1 MADKFNP
8 PIIDDVLEELEE
20 VEVVRKPPKKEP
32 VIEDTLIIDEAT
44 PPPTKRYDIKR
55 NGKELVKTDTDYVYR
70 YLDGSGFAYRLYH
83 KETKTD
89 TFVMYDP
96 DTKGQTDKNGK
107 KIKPRP
113 FRMKNQ
119 AVAHMLRELERL
131 NKDDAYKNRDV
142 TFGMVWQMFLD
153 SSHNR
158 APETIRRY
166 SAIYTYHIEAVFG
179 NRPINA
185 IPTSDYNEFF
195 VEMYLGEDATKKD
208 DKSKKKK
215 DKKIIQRN
223 GKEYKKKDDY
233 SFAYVESVLK
243 FIFLVVRHG
252 YLKHIVSS
260 ENYVRFKEELQMPD
274 KKKAKDKKEIR
285 VLTDEQIKQ
294 IKELLEPTDYYLPF
308 LISLLGGLRPAENF
322 CLCFD
327 DFDFDNNTVTI
338 DKQMVEEAS
347 GRRVIKQPKTDASTR
362 TIELPIIVML
372 EVKKRKKAL
381 DEAREKDP
389 LIFEQNKGKFIDGR
403 NLKEEIIE
411 QPDFINVDSRGR
423 YITAHSFSY
432 YTKIIKRDIC
442 PNESK
447 VEDFSFYT
455 FRKTHLS
462 QMAGNNCPI
471 GELMKRAGHVKIET
485 LYDYYYNRSS
495 QSKSALD
502 NALSQVARIVR

>member
-44 PPPTKRYDIKR
+44 PPPAKRYDIKR

-96 DTKGQTDKNGK
+96 ETKGQKDKNGK
-107 KIKPRP
+107 RMKPRP
-113 FRMKNQ
+113 FRLKSQ

-142 TFGMVWQMFLD
+142 SFGMVWQMFLD
-153 SSHNR
+153 SPHQR

-166 SAIYTYHIEAVFG
+166 NSIYTHHIEKVFG
-179 NRPINA
+179 GRAINE

-195 VEMYLGEDATKKD
+195 VKMHRVGDG
-208 DKSKKKK
+208 
-215 DKKIIQRN
+215 N
-223 GKEYKKKDDY
+223 GGKQNGY
-233 SFAYVESVLK
+233 SFAYVESILK
-243 FIFLVVRHG
+243 FIYLVVNYG
-252 YLKHIVSS
+252 YSKHIVST
-260 ENYVRFKEELQMPD
+260 ENFVRFKEELKMPD
-274 KKKAKDKKEIR
+274 KKKATDKKEIR
-285 VLTDEQIKQ
+285 VLSDEQIQK

-308 LISLLGGLRPAENF
+308 LISLLGGLRPAETF
-322 CLCFD
+322 GLCFE
-327 DFDFDNNTVTI
+327 DFDFDNNTVTV
-338 DKQMVEEAS
+338 DKQMVEETS
-347 GRRVIKQPKTDASTR
+347 GKRVIKQPKTTGSTR
-362 TIELPIIVML
+362 TIELPIVVML

-381 DEAREKDP
+381 DEARKKEP
-389 LIFEQNKGKFIDGR
+389 LVFEQNKSKFIDGR
-403 NLKEEIIE
+403 NFQEDIIE
-411 QPDFINVDSRGR
+411 QPDFINVDSKGR

-442 PNESK
+442 PNDPK
-447 VEDFSFYT
+447 IEDFSFYT

-471 GELMKRAGHVKIET
+471 GELMKRAGHTKIET
-485 LYDYYYNRSS
+485 LYEYYYNRSS

-502 NALSQVARIVR
+502 NALSQVAKIVR